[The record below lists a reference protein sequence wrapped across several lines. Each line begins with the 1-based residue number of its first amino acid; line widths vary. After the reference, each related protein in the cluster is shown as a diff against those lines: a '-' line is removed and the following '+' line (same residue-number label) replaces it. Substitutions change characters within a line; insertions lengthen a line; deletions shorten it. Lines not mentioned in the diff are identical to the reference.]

1 MQVYFWNLRKRYNS
15 TLRPATAESP
25 WSPEVNLKA
34 PCDDIHPVLLMGSQ
48 ESWEQVHSYNY
59 CFFAGRYYWITN
71 WQSVRNDLWQ
81 ASCELDVL
89 ATYREDI
96 LKTSAYVEYDTSGNT
111 WIVDH
116 RLSKLET
123 ATARGNGA
131 NLNIDIIAGGSYILC
146 VTGSEGSVQY
156 YALSK
161 NALANLLN
169 SVLDWATINTEDY
182 ENKTEELVVT
192 IKAFARNFLSSGSAP
207 QNIRGCMWVPFLV
220 AGESETIYLGA
231 FNTGQ
236 AGRRIDNPVKS
247 VFMNIDVPWQA
258 SDWRRSALF
267 HNFELTLP
275 YCGVVGLDAGVL
287 AGADYITV
295 EAGVDY
301 RTGDMT
307 YRISASNGNDLGIY
321 SGSCGVG
328 IPIGIA
334 SYSPTAITGSIFN
347 AFAQISTGNYALA
360 ALSSAGAASNV
371 LCPNITAVGTA
382 TNGSV
387 SGLLNSERVS
397 LVSLFHNTNV
407 TPASV
412 SAVMGTPTMAVKTL
426 SGLHGYVKTRGASV
440 SANAGSNTI
449 TKINGMLDSGIF
461 IE

>member
-1 MQVYFWNLRKRYNS
+1 MRVEFWNYNKRINS
-15 TLRPATAESP
+15 LAYPTEPSP
-25 WSPEVNLKA
+25 WAPEVNLKS
-34 PCDDIHPVLLMGSQ
+34 PCDDITPVLVMGSQ
-48 ESWEQVHSYNY
+48 ESWEQITSYNY
-59 CFFAGRYYWITN
+59 VRIGGRYYWITN
-71 WQSVRNDLWQ
+71 WQSIRNDLWQ
-81 ASCELDVL
+81 CTCDLDVL
-89 ATYREDI
+89 ATYRDEI
-96 LKTSAYVEYDTSGNT
+96 FSTSAFVEYDTSANT

-131 NLNIDIIAGGSYILC
+131 NLNIDTIAGGSYILC

-192 IKAFARNFLSSGSAP
+192 IKAFARNFLSSGAAP

-220 AGESETIYLGA
+220 TGESETIYLGA

-247 VFMNIDVPWQA
+247 VFMNIDIPWQA
-258 SDWRRSALF
+258 ADWRRSALF

-360 ALSSAGAASNV
+360 AVSSAGAASNV

-407 TPASV
+407 SPSSV
-412 SAVMGTPTMAVKTL
+412 SDVMGTPTMAVKTL
-426 SGLHGYVKTRGASV
+426 GSLQGYVKTRGASV
-440 SANAGSNTI
+440 SAKAGSNI
-449 TKINGMLDSGIF
+449 MEKINRILDSGIF